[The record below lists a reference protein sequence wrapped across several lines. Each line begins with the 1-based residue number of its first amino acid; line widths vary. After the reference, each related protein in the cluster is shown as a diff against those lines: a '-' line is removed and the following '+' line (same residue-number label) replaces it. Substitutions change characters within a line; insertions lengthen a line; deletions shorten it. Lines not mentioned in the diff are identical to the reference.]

1 MGLERALRVS
11 REIRSVDS
19 SQGPGAT
26 FPEMS
31 QAPVLSEDSRTKAR
45 CGESRGCYLQMLL
58 ESRKHGRGLGDEHTQ
73 NLRQLGFPTMTGR

>member
-1 MGLERALRVS
+1 MSLERALRVS

-31 QAPVLSEDSRTKAR
+31 QVPVLSEGSRTKAR
-45 CGESRGCYLQMLL
+45 CGESRGVT
-58 ESRKHGRGLGDEHTQ
+58 SRRCWSYRRWQRRG
-73 NLRQLGFPTMTGR
+73 